1 MSPECHISLSQ
12 IRQNNPPE
20 LSSDDDYC
28 NITDHCKRT
37 QKTVYKKNNVYTQEK
52 FMRWILPGWQ
62 WGSLVTRWN
71 SSSEFLQSSK
81 MSATCFHLAQFICP
95 GHWCDNPGAIL
106 MSRMTLSHIT
116 RHFRAGYEPHCARCQ
131 WHPDQTLPNGH
142 HWPPPGWSHV
152 RVNRMGPE

>member
-37 QKTVYKKNNVYTQEK
+37 QKKVYKKNNVHSRKIHAVDFARLAVRLTCHQ
-52 FMRWILPGWQ
+52 
-62 WGSLVTRWN
+62 V
-71 SSSEFLQSSK
+71 EFIVWVFIKSSK
-81 MSATCFHLAQFICP
+81 LSATCFHLTQFICP

-116 RHFRAGYEPHCARCQ
+116 RHFRAGYEPHCPRCQ